1 MLSQNRGQMISRN
14 FWFWILNIGAFVFSH
29 ESRQHGDYSFK
40 DLREAV
46 NGDYLTPKEQQTLLN
61 NLHLLNCDE
70 TKSEPDNRKCF
81 TTNHL
86 HEFGGS
92 SPSRG
97 LNSTEFTDISP
108 AIVYCLLPS
117 SQMNLSGEPC
127 NISSKSQEQLFKVFV
142 SNSSEGKEGISYK
155 GLENILKQINNTVG
169 QFLTKKKCFSADSII
184 KEVLKEEENT
194 LDQNEFKRACASII
208 LHLVQG
214 YCIGNK
220 SETLKELPSKAF
232 FIDDIFKRKSHLSR
246 EDFHEIIKSLGIG
259 ETLSVSTADG
269 HHHRRRRSTMA
280 DLLPKKELVSSHAVY
295 RREIDPQGNQ
305 VDAHQTSG
313 TCYSLDDLL
322 TIFDVDHLSGADRD
336 DFQNLC
342 PAFIQQAKSG
352 ACSSGQSNRKPA
364 TGAKRDTAKIWGY
377 GIGAVTLISLTS
389 LAGVA
394 TIPFIGKRLYNKV
407 LDLLVALAVGS
418 LAGDS
423 LLHLLPHSFGL
434 HAHGEEESTGDSH
447 DHDHSGEDAFI
458 WKAMVV
464 LASIYGFYL
473 FEILTHLGLK
483 SKFLGLSSAEL
494 KLEEQLRKGKNEI
507 PKDNKDIVL
516 MNVNSKDAQDVI
528 QSDKGDPENKRV
540 GASLQPRSSAS
551 SKKNSWRNISAVA
564 WMIII
569 GDSLHNISDGLA
581 IGAVFSEGGQS
592 GISGG
597 ISTSIAV
604 FCHELPHELGDFA
617 VLLKAG
623 MSVKMALFANFLSA
637 LSCFIGLFIGIE
649 VGQQGEVRL
658 WFFAIAGGIFLY
670 VALVDMLPHL
680 IHSKTLKAEPL
691 VTLLLQ
697 NVGLLVGFG
706 ILLIIALYEE
716 NLKDLKF

>member
-1 MLSQNRGQMISRN
+1 MLSQNRGEMISRN
-14 FWFWILNIGAFVFSH
+14 FWFWVLNIGAFVFSH

-46 NGDYLTPKEQQTLLN
+46 NGDYLTPEEQQTLFN
-61 NLHLLNCDE
+61 SLHLLNCNE
-70 TKSEPDNRKCF
+70 TKIELDYRKCF
-81 TTNHL
+81 TTDNL
-86 HEFGGS
+86 HEFEGS
-92 SPSRG
+92 SASRG
-97 LNSTEFTDISP
+97 LNATEFTDISP
-108 AIVYCLLPS
+108 VIIYCLLPS
-117 SQMNLSGEPC
+117 SQMNPGDEQC
-127 NISSKSQEQLFKVFV
+127 NISHKSHEQLFREFV
-142 SNSSEGKEGISYK
+142 SNFSQGQDGISHK
-155 GLENILKQINNTVG
+155 GLETILEKINNTVG
-169 QFLTKKKCFSADSII
+169 QFFTKKKCFSADSII

-194 LDQNEFKRACASII
+194 LDQNEFKKACASII

-214 YCIGNK
+214 YCIGK
-220 SETLKELPSKAF
+220 SDAIKKLPSKSF
-232 FIDDIFKRKSHLSR
+232 FINDIFMHKSHLSR

-259 ETLSVSTADG
+259 QTSSESTADG

-280 DLLPKKELVSSHAVY
+280 GLLPKKELVSSHAVY
-295 RREIDPQGNQ
+295 RREIHPHGNQ

-322 TIFDVDHLSGADRD
+322 TIFDVDHLTGADRD

-364 TGAKRDTAKIWGY
+364 TVAERDTAKIWGY

-407 LDLLVALAVGS
+407 LDLLVGLAVGS
-418 LAGDS
+418 LAGDG

-447 DHDHSGEDAFI
+447 DHSEEHAFI

-464 LASIYGFYL
+464 LASIYVFYL

-483 SKFLGLSSAEL
+483 SKFLGHEL

-516 MNVNSKDAQDVI
+516 TNVNSKDVQDVI
-528 QSDKGDPENKRV
+528 QSDKGDHENERV
-540 GASLQPRSSAS
+540 GASLQPQSSAS
-551 SKKNSWRNISAVA
+551 SRKKSWRNISAVA

-581 IGAVFSEGGQS
+581 IGAVFSEGGPS

-623 MSVKMALFANFLSA
+623 MSVKMALVANFLSA

-680 IHSKTLKAEPL
+680 IHSKTLKEEPL
-691 VTLLLQ
+691 VTFLLQ

-716 NLKDLKF
+716 NLKGLKF